1 MKRDNELLNAI
12 KRYFSSKEGT
22 SIYYYGTGFTAIEFA
37 DIFQSGEKRVMDAP
51 DMLVRKD
58 NIALIIEHFEFDSYR
73 VTRKGSQNRRE
84 QSRIEGAE
92 KERLLAGGE
101 SCFSDEIHG
110 SSSYQNYIQNV
121 SRSFAEHY
129 RQINTYKKNLKAR
142 GFISDSQVV
151 RVLFFIE
158 DTSPLGSVAADQSEG
173 DLFVRPISLG
183 QCQEFLS
190 LLQDSPD
197 VNYVLACSTVG
208 PDKIVWFIDR
218 NEIFEYQK
226 NAIDYSQMQFINFE
240 PQVSGF
246 QIQCPL
252 RATAEGINAEIPKTL
267 MN

>member
-101 SCFSDEIHG
+101 SCFSDVIHG

-121 SRSFAEHY
+121 SLSFAEHY

-173 DLFVRPISLG
+173 DLFVRPRI
-183 QCQEFLS
+183 
-190 LLQDSPD
+190 
-197 VNYVLACSTVG
+197 
-208 PDKIVWFIDR
+208 FIA
-218 NEIFEYQK
+218 FT
-226 NAIDYSQMQFINFE
+226 
-240 PQVSGF
+240 G
-246 QIQCPL
+246 
-252 RATAEGINAEIPKTL
+252 
-267 MN
+267 